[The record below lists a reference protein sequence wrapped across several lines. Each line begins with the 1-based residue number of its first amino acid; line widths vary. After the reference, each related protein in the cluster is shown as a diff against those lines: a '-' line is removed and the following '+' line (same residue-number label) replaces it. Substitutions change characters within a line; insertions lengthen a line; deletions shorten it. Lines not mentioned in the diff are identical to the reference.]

1 MKKIVIQES
10 EGIDMN
16 SNYQLIVVI
25 INKGLGTKLVKL
37 AKKNGASGGTILYG
51 NGSISKEDSESI
63 FGLKFHPEKE
73 IVMIAVEKELKDKL
87 LDLIA
92 KKVKFDE
99 PGGGIAFIL
108 NLKTFTGASHLLNI
122 NREGLVK

>member
-37 AKKNGASGGTILYG
+37 AKKMALVVVQS
-51 NGSISKEDSESI
+51 
-63 FGLKFHPEKE
+63 FM
-73 IVMIAVEKELKDKL
+73 VM
-87 LDLIA
+87 DL
-92 KKVKFDE
+92 
-99 PGGGIAFIL
+99 
-108 NLKTFTGASHLLNI
+108 
-122 NREGLVK
+122 